1 MQVDYSGRM
10 AFVYRAGRSLPVS
23 VVAAW
28 VDAAARHLA
37 GDAAGVVC
45 DLGSGTGRFSA
56 VLASRLSRPVVA
68 IEPAAGMVEQARM
81 QTHPS
86 VRIVGGRAEQIP
98 IRASAVS
105 VVWISQ
111 TIHHVKDL
119 DACARELDRILAEN
133 GRVILREMFDARAW
147 VLAPFFP
154 AAIAIAESQF
164 PSLQEVTG
172 AFARAGLRLS
182 SHEKFRQTSAAT
194 ALELVERTRFRAH
207 SPLEVLPDEEFERG
221 LARLTEAADKH
232 ELPEPIVEE
241 LDLMVFAR

>member
-10 AFVYRAGRSLPVS
+10 ASVYRAGRSLPVS
-23 VVAAW
+23 VVTAW
-28 VDAAARHLA
+28 VDAVARHVDR
-37 GDAAGVVC
+37 DAAGVVC

-56 VLASRLSRPVVA
+56 VLGSRLGLPVVA
-68 IEPAAGMVEQARM
+68 IEPAAGMREQARM
-81 QTHPS
+81 QTHPA
-86 VRIVGGRAEQIP
+86 VRVVAGRAEQIP
-98 IRASAVS
+98 IRASSVS
-105 VVWISQ
+105 VVWMSQ

-154 AAIAIAESQF
+154 GAIAIAESRF

-172 AFARAGLRLS
+172 AFERAGLHLT

-194 ALELVERTRFRAH
+194 AHELVERTRFRAH
-207 SPLEVLPDEEFERG
+207 SPLEVLPDDEFERG
-221 LARLTEAADKH
+221 LARLAEAADKH
-232 ELPEPIVEE
+232 ELTEPIVEE
-241 LDLMVFAR
+241 LDLIVFAR